1 MNAQK
6 SVGALHGVRVLDLSR
21 SVSGAWCARLFSDM
35 GADVTLAEPPSGH
48 PSWRLAPF
56 AKDGRSIV
64 AMFVLANR
72 RSVVLEDG
80 DGGQLASLV
89 RGSDIVV
96 VSARPAGGLAVSP
109 GDLADIHPN
118 AVVVAITPHGL
129 TCTRSQFPGND
140 LTAWA
145 RSGWA
150 AANGLVGREPLQGS
164 GFIASY
170 HAGTLAYGAAVS
182 ALLSNERHG
191 GTPAGQCIDIAED
204 ETLLEIFQGGFLIA
218 QYQGE
223 PPPRKRVRVVDTFP
237 VPVADGHFSLALP
250 PGERF
255 RDAMLALG
263 REEYAEDERFATP
276 AGRQAHEDE
285 LCDAIEA
292 RLREQTRAE
301 LFDSLSVLRI
311 SAGPV
316 LHMDELSVHPQ
327 LRARGYFVRPPDA
340 ADGPEYP
347 GAPFRMSA
355 TPWSLGRS
363 APEPGADPAHVE
375 PAAAVTPPRAGEA
388 PARGPL
394 EGLRVVALTH
404 VWLGT
409 FCTEQLALH
418 GAEVIQVEAR
428 KLPDVWR
435 GGYDGAIPAA
445 LGERDSARHSWNC
458 SPRYNSVNLNK
469 LAITLDLSDPEGRQL
484 FLDLVRTADV
494 LVENFSSRVMG
505 NLGLSYEQLREV
517 KPDLVM
523 ASCCAYGQSGPWSA
537 AIGNGGTVEP
547 TSGMSSLLGY
557 LDSQPL
563 NSGEMIPDP
572 VGGAYGFA
580 AIVSALH
587 HRERTGEGQFI
598 DLSMQEAN
606 LTYVGDAMLQYHVTG
621 EVRPR
626 MGNRHLTFAP
636 HGIYPS
642 APGDGATEQWIALAA
657 ESELQWG
664 ALCELVGPRDWT
676 TDPRF
681 VNNAGRK
688 QHEDA
693 LDAAIARWTAALPRD
708 ELADELCEAG
718 VPASP
723 VLAAIE
729 LAEDPVYRERGVIV
743 EVEHPEVGRM
753 PQIGIPYQYTR
764 TPIAVTSPSPLHGE
778 HSFAVLNR
786 ILGVT
791 RERFEELEQRGVTGM
806 GPPPG
811 YGDE

>member
-1 MNAQK
+1 
-6 SVGALHGVRVLDLSR
+6 
-21 SVSGAWCARLFSDM
+21 
-35 GADVTLAEPPSGH
+35 
-48 PSWRLAPF
+48 
-56 AKDGRSIV
+56 
-64 AMFVLANR
+64 MFVLANR

-89 RGSDIVV
+89 RGSYIVV

-129 TCTRSQFPGND
+129 TCARSQFPGND

-170 HAGTLAYGAAVS
+170 PAGTLAYGAAVS

-191 GTPAGQCIDIAED
+191 GMSAGQSIDIAED
-204 ETLLEIFQGGFLIA
+204 ETLLKIFQGGFLIA

-223 PPPRKRVRVVDTFP
+223 PRPRKRVCIVDTFP

-292 RLREQTRAE
+292 RLREHTRAE

-327 LRARGYFVRPPDA
+327 LRGRGYFVRPPDA

-363 APEPGADPAHVE
+363 APEPGADSAHVE

-404 VWLGT
+404 AWLGT

-435 GGYDGAIPAA
+435 GGYGGAIPAA
-445 LGERDSARHSWNC
+445 LRERDSARHSWNC
-458 SPRYNSVNLNK
+458 SPLYNSVNLNK
-469 LAITLDLSDPEGRQL
+469 LAITL
-484 FLDLVRTADV
+484 
-494 LVENFSSRVMG
+494 
-505 NLGLSYEQLREV
+505 
-517 KPDLVM
+517 
-523 ASCCAYGQSGPWSA
+523 
-537 AIGNGGTVEP
+537 
-547 TSGMSSLLGY
+547 
-557 LDSQPL
+557 
-563 NSGEMIPDP
+563 
-572 VGGAYGFA
+572 
-580 AIVSALH
+580 
-587 HRERTGEGQFI
+587 GEGQFI

-621 EVRPR
+621 EARPR

-657 ESELQWG
+657 ESEPQWS
-664 ALCELVGPRDWT
+664 ALCELAGPRDWT

-681 VNNAGRK
+681 VDNAGRK

-723 VLAAIE
+723 VLEAIE

-743 EVEHPEVGRM
+743 EVEHSEVGRM